1 MQSEELLLKDAME
14 AVAQDNIPLARELMT
29 RLLQRDRSNPQ
40 YWVWMSGLVE
50 TPKERAFCLR
60 EAYKLDPSNATAI
73 HGLRFS
79 GENIPDPQP
88 VPPFDPAKLAWK
100 TSLEQIKVEEK
111 RVAQKK
117 TSPFAWVALGTLA
130 VGIGLSIFF
139 LARGPRYRPDTSP
152 IIKFSLTPPATN
164 TPVITPSPQSTG
176 LVPLWAL
183 LEATYTPTPI
193 YAATPHT
200 LTEAYKA
207 AMRAYDR
214 KDWPLA
220 LEYFQQV
227 LYVEPTA
234 VDIQYHIGEV
244 YRFQGLLAEAEKA
257 YDASLKINPAYAP
270 AYLGKGRVM
279 LMNASPDTDLV
290 REQFEKALQLD
301 PQQFE
306 AYVELAQLALDAGDA
321 AAALD
326 YLDRIPASAPLSV
339 QVEIVRANAYLL
351 QNEPALALES
361 AQTANKIDLTSL
373 PVYKLLAQAYQVQW
387 LMEES
392 ISPLETYLAYVPEDP
407 QALAWMAQALITRE
421 DTEGAL
427 EYAEKALELDNES
440 LPALIA
446 RGEVYLQTGKL
457 DEAALD
463 FNAVLREDKNS
474 FPATL
479 GIARVQM
486 ARKLYG
492 SANEYAAAA
501 FRLASGDRQKALAQ
515 YWRAKALIGLEEY
528 KAATTSLEEL
538 LQYPEDL
545 LPAKLLADVQ
555 TMYRQVITPTP
566 TITPVITATTPPQTG
581 KTATSKPTR
590 TAIP

>member
-29 RLLQRDRSNPQ
+29 RLLQRDRSNAQ

-73 HGLRFS
+73 HGLRVS

-227 LYVEPTA
+227 LYVEPTSA
-234 VDIQYHIGEV
+234 DIQYHIGEV
-244 YRFQGLLAEAEKA
+244 YRFQGLLTEAEKA

-326 YLDRIPASAPLSV
+326 YLDQIPASAPLSV

-427 EYAEKALELDNES
+427 EYAGKALELENNS
-440 LPALIA
+440 LPALLA
-446 RGEVYLQTGKL
+446 RGEVYLQTGKV
-457 DEAALD
+457 DEAAMD

-486 ARKLYG
+486 ARTLYG

-515 YWRAKALIGLEEY
+515 YWRAKTLIGLENY
-528 KAATTSLEEL
+528 KAAATSLQEI

-545 LPAKLLADVQ
+545 LPSALRTDAQMLYK
-555 TMYRQVITPTP
+555 QVITPTP
-566 TITPVITATTPPQTG
+566 TKTPAVTSTTPPLTG
-581 KTATSKPTR
+581 KTATSRPTR